1 VISGA
6 YIPSPSTNG
15 FYIGPFFV
23 HMYGLM
29 YVLAVAAAVLI
40 TRRRWAA
47 EGGDPD
53 LAYEAA
59 LWGFPAGL
67 IGGRIYFLITTPSQI
82 PPHWWGPFAIW
93 KGGLG
98 IWGGIACGIA
108 GGLYIIRK
116 RLNKNKYDVRR
127 FMDAV
132 APALLVAQSFGRIGN
147 YFNQELFGAPSKL
160 PWALEINRAHRMS
173 ELAPKYWNYTTFEP
187 TFLYEI
193 IWNLSFA
200 AFLVWLGHHRKIK
213 PPGLLALYVAGYS
226 GFRVFEETQRIDYS
240 NYFLGMRVNFW
251 IALVL
256 CLAGLT
262 WFVAIQRGWGPYAD
276 QEGPRKRGVRG
287 AKTPSSAGAKAVS
300 TSRR

>member
-1 VISGA
+1 VTFPA
-6 YIPSPSTNG
+6 YIPSPAENG
-15 FYIGPFFV
+15 FHIGPLFV
-23 HMYGLM
+23 HAYGLM
-29 YVLAVAAAVLI
+29 YVLAVASAILI
-40 TRRRWAA
+40 TRRRWAK

-98 IWGGIACGIA
+98 IWGGIFFGVL
-108 GGLYIIRK
+108 GGLYIVRK
-116 RLNKNKYDVRR
+116 RLAWPDVYR
-127 FMDAV
+127 FMDAA
-132 APALLVAQSFGRIGN
+132 APGILVAQCFGRIGN

-160 PWALEINRAHRMS
+160 PWALEISRAHRVA
-173 ELAPKYWNYTTFEP
+173 ELSPKYWNYATFEP

-193 IWNLSFA
+193 IWNLSLA
-200 AFLVWLGHHRKIK
+200 AFLVWLGHHRRVK

-226 GFRVFEETQRIDYS
+226 GFRIFEETQRIDYS

-251 IALVL
+251 IALIL
-256 CLAGLT
+256 CLAGLV
-262 WFVAIQRGWGPYAD
+262 WFVAIQRGWGLR
-276 QEGPRKRGVRG
+276 RKRRSVQPDEAR
-287 AKTPSSAGAKAVS
+287 AAELSEAG
-300 TSRR
+300 SRAG